1 MGDEVNAEISDF
13 EKTLPEDVT
22 IFKIT
27 YQSKVVGDSVSNF
40 LQELLIAI
48 CAVVIVVMLLLPL
61 RVALVAAS
69 TIPISIFVSLALLYA
84 FDIELNTVTLA
95 ALIVTLGMIVDNS
108 IVIIDSYLEM
118 ISEGMSRWHASI
130 RSATHFFKSIM
141 SATLAISVTFFPF
154 LFTMTGMTA
163 DYLKSFPWA
172 ITLILMISLLVAELL
187 VPFMQFYFIRKP
199 GKETSQTGVGRKPRF
214 LTACRSGMTA

>member
-1 MGDEVNAEISDF
+1 MVLVSNWMKRLNRTEQIVYSSADGHCVRLKDVARVVKEYPTAGSYITNNGEKCLLLGVELKKGKDIVKMGDEVKAEISDF

-27 YQSKVVGDSVSNF
+27 DQSKVVGDSVSNF

-61 RVALVAAS
+61 RVALVAAP
-69 TIPISIFVSLALLYA
+69 TIPISIFVSLALFYA

-130 RSATHFFKSIM
+130 RSATHFF
-141 SATLAISVTFFPF
+141 
-154 LFTMTGMTA
+154 
-163 DYLKSFPWA
+163 
-172 ITLILMISLLVAELL
+172 
-187 VPFMQFYFIRKP
+187 
-199 GKETSQTGVGRKPRF
+199 
-214 LTACRSGMTA
+214 